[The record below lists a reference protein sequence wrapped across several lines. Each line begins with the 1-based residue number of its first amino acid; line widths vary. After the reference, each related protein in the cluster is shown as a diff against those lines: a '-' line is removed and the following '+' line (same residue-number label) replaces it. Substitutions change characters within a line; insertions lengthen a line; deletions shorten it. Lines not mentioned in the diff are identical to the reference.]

1 MRNRKNKITN
11 LLKIGILFFS
21 ISLLFSSCEKDEFI
35 NYSPNQ
41 EKKTSYS
48 QKTFGNIQKTE
59 KFKEAFKKVFE
70 TKKQALN
77 SQNRLKTVMEENYG
91 FTIDTNAVSIIS
103 SEKYTSY
110 TMLIHRTIDD
120 ETFYENLVIQNDSLN
135 NTKAYI
141 LNYKLK
147 SQLIPHEEHHS
158 YEQDT
163 EITVTPII
171 YDNTQS
177 KMIEECRTVMVT
189 YCPYKFE
196 HVAGPSC
203 YNHPER
209 LYQKPKKEC
218 ISYDDGSDNDG
229 PGGGGA
235 TGVGGGSSTSIYT
248 TPIIS
253 NTNPVKFFEKI
264 FSFEDAIDYVPS
276 RYSSVEIQF
285 SYLGAVGKF
294 LKLNNYAELGET
306 LYDIALQQTTVNENE
321 ASLMVSKTVEILNI
335 LETANSFEQLSIQ
348 NQKIVTQNFLFIG
361 FLPNLKDLG
370 IDLPQNAEE
379 WAEFGEFIITVL
391 KELIPELIPGVSELN
406 SLRNAISAFN
416 KGSYANGSTE
426 LGFAIVGVF
435 PVGKAWKIAT
445 KTFKGMKI
453 VVRLTKAF
461 KKAKKLK
468 NLISSKYDDALK
480 AFNKIGTPGN
490 EGVRVLAN
498 SNEKH
503 GKTFFEQLTK
513 SGVDITSQTSAP
525 TGMIIKRMP
534 DGSKIQFRDF
544 SGPNSPTT
552 LSTIEFLGGNY
563 TKKIQKIK
571 FNN

>member
-141 LNYKLK
+141 LKYKLK

-306 LYDIALQQTTVNENE
+306 LYDIALQQTTVNESE
-321 ASLMVSKTVEILNI
+321 AELMVSKTVEILNI
-335 LETANSFEQLSIQ
+335 LKTANSFEQLSIQ
-348 NQKIVTQNFLFIG
+348 NQKLVTQNFLFID

-370 IDLPQNAEE
+370 IDLPKNAEE
-379 WAEFGEFIITVL
+379 WAEFGEFLITIL

-406 SLRNAISAFN
+406 SLRNAVSAFN
-416 KGSYANGSTE
+416 KGSYADGSTE
-426 LGFAIVGVF
+426 LAFAIVGVF

-461 KKAKKLK
+461 KNAKKLK
-468 NLISSKYDDALK
+468 NLISQNYDDALK

-490 EGVRVLAN
+490 EGVRVLVN

-534 DGSKIQFRDF
+534 DYSKIQFRDF

>member
-141 LNYKLK
+141 LKYKLK

-335 LETANSFEQLSIQ
+335 LETANSFEQLSLQ
-348 NQKIVTQNFLFIG
+348 SQKIVTQNFLFIG

-461 KKAKKLK
+461 KNAKKLK

-498 SNEKH
+498 
-503 GKTFFEQLTK
+503 
-513 SGVDITSQTSAP
+513 
-525 TGMIIKRMP
+525 
-534 DGSKIQFRDF
+534 
-544 SGPNSPTT
+544 
-552 LSTIEFLGGNY
+552 
-563 TKKIQKIK
+563 
-571 FNN
+571 

>member
-141 LNYKLK
+141 LKYKLK

-335 LETANSFEQLSIQ
+335 LETANSFEQLSLQ
-348 NQKIVTQNFLFIG
+348 SQKIVTQNFLFIG

-461 KKAKKLK
+461 KNAKKLK